1 MQAVTGQKIHEAQ
14 YGARLKIFGKTIP
27 CAHSKLEKNFSLVPG
42 GQSPLNFVG
51 SITFRREL
59 LAAADFPKKGVPV
72 ELQADETADWLPLK
86 LWEGGLLTGRDIYE
100 FMAVDPN
107 YNA

>member
-1 MQAVTGQKIHEAQ
+1 MQATAGQKIHEAQ
-14 YGARLKIFGKTIP
+14 YGSRLKIFGKTIP
-27 CAHSKLEKNFSLVPG
+27 CAHSKLERNFALLPG
-42 GQSPLNFVG
+42 GQSPLNFVQ

-59 LAAADFPKKGVPV
+59 LAATDYPKKGVAI

-86 LWEGGLLTGRDIYE
+86 LWEGGPVTGREIYE

-107 YNA
+107 YSA